1 MVALRKL
8 KDDALL
14 KLQEIVPM
22 STEASSSHNPS
33 YDIDRFVQLGPFA
46 IPKGLRKPSPHTYDI
61 QAPTTRDNA
70 MRVVRASQLSKPI
83 LLEGSPG
90 VGKTSLITTLANI
103 CGYHLC
109 RINLSDQTD
118 LSDLFGADLPVDGG
132 RPGEF
137 AWKEAD
143 FLKAMQEGHW
153 VLLDEMNLAP
163 QSVLEGLNAVLDH
176 RGVVYVPELG
186 RSFSRHPSFRI
197 FAAQNPLQQGGGRK
211 GLPKSFINRFT
222 KVFVDPLTPADLL
235 QISKHMFPNYPEDW
249 LQRMILFNSRLEEE
263 TSVKHSFG
271 RNGSPWEFNLR
282 DIFRWGILL
291 HGADTPI
298 HPVDHLRTAYLSR
311 FRTFFDREAARALFD
326 SVFNISSNFL
336 SNAPHPSISSS
347 ATQVGHFVE
356 HRRSS
361 FKSSSRPGVIL
372 QVHLPW
378 IEAMGVAL
386 QKGWLVII
394 SGPPDCGK
402 TSLVRVV
409 AELTGNQLQEVSISH
424 ATDTADIL
432 GSYEQV
438 DSNFRALSLIRRAH
452 LLLESVSRTS
462 CGSMGHALVVLGLLR
477 RSIINPPANDSLP
490 NILRTTLAT
499 VEGLVD
505 LGDHETREKLDLQ
518 GGLRAELSTP
528 RRTGQFEWIDGP
540 LVRAL
545 KEGHWLIL
553 DNANLCSPSVLDR
566 LNSLCEPSGV
576 LTLNERGLVDGITPV
591 VVPHPNFRLIMCV
604 DPQFGELSRAMR
616 NRGIEI
622 SLSPPQSQEDMCRL
636 QDFHFLPSSP
646 YHSDLSH
653 VSALDFE
660 VLRRCLQ
667 GGPTIQRPTT
677 WPSAT
682 AIVGDLS
689 ASAVVD
695 RASTILPRDT
705 STLQSPPLAV
715 LNFFVRSMIP
725 EYANHFSRFISGH
738 YSSDRSG
745 PLRNLHL
752 LLDVCD
758 SESIWSKLAQARQ
771 FIWPANTISGPI
783 QVSSVYINPFSSFLA
798 TCTEQRPKYVQPM
811 DFFMKLTALAYQSTE
826 PDHLRAS
833 GTILRLYELSVRTT
847 YNDCEEASSPH
858 PNSCDDNK
866 TDGPSR
872 ANLTYMD
879 LFARAVKQHGE
890 NLLGDTPKHFTQELA
905 VRALFT

>member
-8 KDDALL
+8 KGDALL
-14 KLQEIVPM
+14 KLQEIVLLSP
-22 STEASSSHNPS
+22 EASSSHTPS
-33 YDIDRFVQLGPFA
+33 HDIDHFVQLGPFA
-46 IPKGLRKPSPHTYDI
+46 IPKGPRNPSPHTYDI

-70 MRVVRASQLSKPI
+70 MRLVRASQVSKPI

-90 VGKTSLITTLANI
+90 VGKTSLVTTLANI

-118 LSDLFGADLPVDGG
+118 LADLFGADLPVDGG
-132 RPGEF
+132 HPGEF

-143 FLKAMQEGHW
+143 FLKAMQDGHW

-176 RGVVYVPELG
+176 RGAVYVPELG

-197 FAAQNPLQQGGGRK
+197 FAAQNPIQQGGGRK
-211 GLPKSFINRFT
+211 GLPKSYVNRFT

-235 QISKHMFPNYPEDW
+235 QISKSMFPNYPEDW
-249 LQRMILFNSRLEEE
+249 LQRMILYNSRVEEE
-263 TSVKHSFG
+263 TSMKNSFG
-271 RNGSPWEFNLR
+271 RIGSPWEFNLR
-282 DIFRWGILL
+282 DIFRWGVLL
-291 HGADTPI
+291 HGTDTLL
-298 HPVDHLRTAYLSR
+298 HPVEHLRTTYLSR
-311 FRTFFDREAARALFD
+311 FRTVSDRESALALFD

-347 ATQVGHFVE
+347 TTRVGRFVE
-356 HRRSS
+356 GRKSS

-394 SGPPDCGK
+394 SGPPDSGK

-409 AELTGNQLQEVSISH
+409 AELTGNLLQEISINQ
-424 ATDTADIL
+424 ATDTTDIL

-438 DSNFRALSLIRRAH
+438 DGNFRGLSLVRRA
-452 LLLESVSRTS
+452 LLLSESISRTS
-462 CGSMGHALVVLGLLR
+462 CGSKGHALVNLGLLR
-477 RSIINPPANDSLP
+477 RAIINPPPNELLP
-490 NILRTTLAT
+490 DLLRTALNTL
-499 VEGLVD
+499 EGLVD
-505 LGDHETREKLDLQ
+505 LSDHETREKIDLQ
-518 GGLRAELSTP
+518 EGLWAELSTS
-528 RRTGQFEWIDGP
+528 RRAGQFEWIDGP

-545 KEGHWLIL
+545 KEGHWLLL

-591 VVPHPNFRLIMCV
+591 IVPHPNFRLIMCV

-622 SLSPPQSQEDMCRL
+622 SLSPPQNQEDMCRL
-636 QDFHFLPSSP
+636 QDFHFLPSSLR
-646 YHSDLSH
+646 HSDASY
-653 VSALDFE
+653 VSSLEFE

-667 GGPTIQRPTT
+667 SVSSVAKSTT

-682 AIVGDLS
+682 ATVGDLS
-689 ASAVVD
+689 ASAVID
-695 RASTILPRDT
+695 RASLILPRDV
-705 STLQSPPLAV
+705 STLQPPPLAV
-715 LNFFVRSMIP
+715 LNFLVRSMIP
-725 EYANHFSRFISGH
+725 AYANHFSRFISSH

-752 LLDVCD
+752 LLDVGSSD
-758 SESIWSKLAQARQ
+758 SIWSKLGQARQ
-771 FIWPANTISGPI
+771 FIWPAASIFDPS
-783 QVSSVYINPFSSFLA
+783 QVSIVWINSACMP
-798 TCTEQRPKYVQPM
+798 
-811 DFFMKLTALAYQSTE
+811 
-826 PDHLRAS
+826 
-833 GTILRLYELSVRTT
+833 
-847 YNDCEEASSPH
+847 
-858 PNSCDDNK
+858 
-866 TDGPSR
+866 
-872 ANLTYMD
+872 
-879 LFARAVKQHGE
+879 
-890 NLLGDTPKHFTQELA
+890 
-905 VRALFT
+905 